1 MRKEWLLNL
10 THCVAKVLKSSTLFF
25 DHTTVLS
32 QCWANM
38 FIFHSTTKKQQRWK
52 CVMYRCSWMRVSS
65 HWSILHHPYQAC
77 LSFSVSV
84 LMLSTYPPPPNP
96 TLTPTL
102 LSIDFCWVR
111 GGGRWAV
118 AQILK
123 LILLLHPPHHQYVPI
138 SIYISVYSFFPRSQK
153 RL

>member
-10 THCVAKVLKSSTLFF
+10 THCVAKVLKSSALFF
-25 DHTTVLS
+25 YDTTVLS

-38 FIFHSTTKKQQRWK
+38 FIFHSTKKKQQRWN
-52 CVMYRCSWMRVSS
+52 CVMYRCSWMWVSS

-84 LMLSTYPPPPNP
+84 LMLSTYPSPDP

-138 SIYISVYSFFPRSQK
+138 SIYISVYSFFPHSQK

>member
-1 MRKEWLLNL
+1 MSPRSWNL
-10 THCVAKVLKSSTLFF
+10 PHYFWTIRL
-25 DHTTVLS
+25 
-32 QCWANM
+32 CWANAGQICLY
-38 FIFHSTTKKQQRWK
+38 FTQLQRSSNAGIVWCTGVQVFMNEGK
-52 CVMYRCSWMRVSS
+52 FPLIYLASPVSG
-65 HWSILHHPYQAC
+65 
-77 LSFSVSV
+77 LSLFFGVCFDAV
-84 LMLSTYPPPPNP
+84 HLPPPPPPNP

-138 SIYISVYSFFPRSQK
+138 SIYISVYSFFPCSQK